1 MLGKLIK
8 YDLKFILKSVS
19 IYIVILLLCAI
30 FFNITSYDK
39 SCKLVNDMSV
49 CNEPPIFLAIFHTV
63 FWNAIFAVI
72 IGLFLNAAIRTWAR
86 FKINFF
92 NDESYLTHTLPVS
105 NTTLWAAKFLSAVI
119 VTIIVIAAIAAS
131 FGILQLTSDGQL
143 LTANFGIGKPQ
154 LSSSFYLI
162 YLLTVFTQLLYSV
175 MCGFTGITI
184 SNKTG
189 SRSGLRA
196 VICGFAVYLLGVF
209 IMFGCFLIWG
219 MFDSGIHAMIFGVEP
234 SAAAYEV
241 FNQDFMFMA
250 LTGVGVIYTVLIAA
264 LYFVN
269 QKLLNRG
276 VDID

>member
-39 SCKLVNDMSV
+39 SCELVNDMPV

-105 NTTLWAAKFLSAVI
+105 NTTLWFAKFLSAVI

-154 LSSSFYLI
+154 IPSSFYLI
-162 YLLTVFTQLLYSV
+162 YLLTVFTQLLYSI

-184 SNKTG
+184 GNKTG

-196 VICGFAVYLLGVF
+196 VICGFAVYLLGIF

-219 MFDSGIHAMIFGVEP
+219 MFNSDIHAMIFGVEP
-234 SAAAYEV
+234 SVAASEV
-241 FNQDFMFMA
+241 FDQDFMFMA
-250 LTGVGVIYTVLIAA
+250 LTGVGVIYTALITA
-264 LYFVN
+264 LYFIN
-269 QKLLNRG
+269 QKLLSRG